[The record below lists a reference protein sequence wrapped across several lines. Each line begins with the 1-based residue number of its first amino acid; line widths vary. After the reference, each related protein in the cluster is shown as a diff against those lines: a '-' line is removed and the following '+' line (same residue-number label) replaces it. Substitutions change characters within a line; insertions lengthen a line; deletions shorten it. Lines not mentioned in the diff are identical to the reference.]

1 MGHKMDNGQKSL
13 EQWRGEIDQLDGELL
28 RLLNRRAAIA
38 CEIAVLKLA
47 SGTAAYDPDREAQV
61 LAGIAGRNQGPL
73 ETQSVLAIFS
83 SIIHETRRLG
93 TKRMQELS
101 GVAVERRVQ
110 DAREV

>member
-1 MGHKMDNGQKSL
+1 MENGQKSL
-13 EQWRGEIDQLDGELL
+13 DQWRTEIDLLDGELL

-47 SGTAAYDPDREAQV
+47 SGISAYDPHREQQV
-61 LAGIAGRNQGPL
+61 LAKVAGRNQGPL
-73 ETQSVLAIFS
+73 DEQSVVAIFA

-93 TKRMQELS
+93 TQRMQELS
-101 GVAVERRVQ
+101 GLAPDRTVQ